1 MMGSTSDALALLG
14 SVLDGRADLSKGK
27 DALEL
32 LQKQLQQVERQQ
44 QQHTVA
50 ADAIAANVTMSNA
63 SISEPSLEARMQ

>member
-44 QQHTVA
+44 QHTVA